1 MRQAER
7 IYNGHSAFFNYRK
20 GRMDMGKG
28 WRKLLIWLLINIILV
43 VLTDGMTFKYKTGG
57 TISGNGNPGIIM
69 LAAGWLFGIILLC
82 SAGMVLYRLFRMKS
96 IFSLPSLAIAVSALI
111 VLPLAIWLETGYIDA
126 LRVHLRGF
134 TRDEDSVVFRF
145 GWINQ
150 YTNNL
155 FYNAYI
161 LAGGI
166 ALVILVAWIAALLR
180 RKAGTKSR
188 VNSG

>member
-1 MRQAER
+1 
-7 IYNGHSAFFNYRK
+7 
-20 GRMDMGKG
+20 MGKG
-28 WRKLLIWLLINIILV
+28 WRKLLIWLSISIIFA
-43 VLTDGMTFKYKTGG
+43 VLTDWGTFTYEADG

-82 SAGMVLYRLFRMKS
+82 SAGVVFYRLFRMKS
-96 IFSLPSLAIAVSALI
+96 LFNVQSLVITVSSLI
-111 VLPLAIWLETGYIDA
+111 VLPLSVWLEIRYVDA

-134 TRDEDSVVFRF
+134 TSDEGSVVFRF

-166 ALVILVAWIAALLR
+166 SLVIFLAWIAALLR

>member
-1 MRQAER
+1 
-7 IYNGHSAFFNYRK
+7 
-20 GRMDMGKG
+20 MGKG
-28 WRKLLIWLLINIILV
+28 WRKLLIWLSISIIFA
-43 VLTDGMTFKYKTGG
+43 VLTDWGTFTYEADG

-82 SAGMVLYRLFRMKS
+82 SAGMVLYRLFRLKS
-96 IFSLPSLAIAVSALI
+96 VFSIPSLLIAVSALI
-111 VLPLAIWLETGYIDA
+111 VLPLAIWLETGYVDA

-166 ALVILVAWIAALLR
+166 ALVILVVWIVAALR
-180 RKAGTKSR
+180 QRADIRSR
-188 VNSG
+188 SNSG